1 MSKRIPILDDILDM
15 IFKDEEKK
23 QVIRNEW
30 FAKGV
35 SLVLILIISVIA
47 LIVAF
52 CKGELFR

>member
-1 MSKRIPILDDILDM
+1 MNKRIPVIDDVLDL

-35 SLVLILIISVIA
+35 SLVLIISIIT
-47 LIVAF
+47 LIVAL
-52 CKGELFR
+52 CKGELF

>member
-1 MSKRIPILDDILDM
+1 MNKRIPVIDDVLDL

-35 SLVLILIISVIA
+35 SLVLILIISIIA
-47 LIVAF
+47 LIVAL
-52 CKGELFR
+52 CKEELF

>member
-1 MSKRIPILDDILDM
+1 MNKRIPVIDDVLDL

-35 SLVLILIISVIA
+35 SLVLILIISIIA
-47 LIVAF
+47 LIVAL
-52 CKGELFR
+52 CKGELF

>member
-1 MSKRIPILDDILDM
+1 MNKRIPVIDDVLDL

-35 SLVLILIISVIA
+35 SLALILIISIIT
-47 LIVAF
+47 LIVAL
-52 CKGELFR
+52 CKGELF

>member
-1 MSKRIPILDDILDM
+1 MNKRIPVIDDVLDL

-35 SLVLILIISVIA
+35 SLVLILIISIIT
-47 LIVAF
+47 LIVAL
-52 CKGELFR
+52 CKGELF